1 MKKFR
6 SEEKTPAGG
15 HPSGAS
21 MSALR
26 SSDAATYAGTVRDA
40 SCGQICGALPTPIGP
55 TNEREMQRQSKMI
68 APGIRNRMADIIRPE
83 ELARRRAERE
93 RKRKD
98 GRPFA
103 GSILDA
109 LDDEDD
115 QQRAPASRAREKE
128 THR

>member
-1 MKKFR
+1 MKKFH

-40 SCGQICGALPTPIGP
+40 SCGQVCGALPTPIGP

-68 APGIRNRMADIIRPE
+68 APGIRNKMADIIPPE
-83 ELARRRAERE
+83 ELARRRAEQ
-93 RKRKD
+93 KRQ
-98 GRPFA
+98 RRAFA
-103 GSILDA
+103 GSILDGL
-109 LDDEDD
+109 LDEEPD
-115 QQRAPASRAREKE
+115 QSAPASPARTKE
-128 THR
+128 TL